1 VPKVPPMKIPNKLG
15 TDFSSVFD
23 MAFNKENVAWM
34 PWTKTV
40 KEYVV
45 PKDVTYSEV
54 IVPNVDSI
62 RVQFLLNT
70 LLMNKKHTLVVGH
83 TGTGKTITIKN
94 ELT

>member
-1 VPKVPPMKIPNKLG
+1 
-15 TDFSSVFD
+15 
-23 MAFNKENVAWM
+23 M

-45 PKDVTYSEV
+45 PKDCTYAEV

-70 LLMNKKHTLVVGH
+70 LLMNKKHTLIVGH
-83 TGTGKTITIKN
+83 TGTGKTITILN
-94 ELT
+94 ELKQSFQSETYTFLGLSFSAQTSANQT